1 MKATVAISTPTGPDL
16 LSVSVNDFDPFTVLR
31 IDNREIHLT
40 RDECR
45 KVADALRAAALRES
59 NDSDSECREGCPGC
73 AAPWTHRT

>member
-31 IDNREIHLT
+31 IHNREIHLT

-59 NDSDSECREGCPGC
+59 NDSDFECREGCPGC

>member
-16 LSVSVNDFDPFTVLR
+16 LSVSVNDFDPFTVLT
-31 IDNREIHLT
+31 IHNLEIHLT

-59 NDSDSECREGCPGC
+59 NDSDSYFLGN
-73 AAPWTHRT
+73 